1 MGSGDGDWERIVAFW
16 RVLEMIE
23 PRGIPRATRARE
35 KREPGTDFVEAIELR
50 LGQSVPPLPWQE
62 GHRRFGERPTQG
74 RYGSVWRHT
83 VYGGV
88 FKFQAVREELAREL
102 RFELGEDHAG
112 VHEEE
117 SALFAFVVDA
127 NGRLIDGTGAFS
139 SCAWGA
145 GRFGRLR
152 KGDPGAFDGF
162 ETAAAKCEQAL
173 FRLLSSHV
181 SYPTRLAARLR
192 AATAAAAR
200 PGGKIDPKRYWGAL
214 LVDIVGGA
222 AGGAVTTAIG
232 GLGGVLGGPVG
243 AAAAAGAANTVVTK
257 VTERAE
263 RAVTGEEPDEQQG
276 QGTGAGDSR
285 AVQALDI
292 VVLVNA
298 IAGHLGLP
306 PTLLNVLELRVESK
320 PVFRRKDGSLPD
332 PETAFLSSMIAP
344 DLKRVADA
352 RDRGYGPALSSY
364 LSRPLPDAKRV
375 DLREQ
380 RNRHLLTEGTS
391 PNDFPSGRWPAD
403 LDRALVISQQ
413 FAVNTIIRDKGTAM
427 FAVNGPPGTGKTT
440 LLRDLI
446 AAIVVSRATEL
457 ATLKSPRTP
466 S

>member
-23 PRGIPRATRARE
+23 PRGIPRATPRRE
-35 KREPGTDFVEAIELR
+35 KREPGTEFVEAIELR

-74 RYGSVWRHT
+74 RYGSTWRHT
-83 VYGGV
+83 VYGGG

-162 ETAAAKCEQAL
+162 ETAADKCEQAL

-181 SYPTRLAARLR
+181 SYPTQLAARLR

-200 PGGKIDPKRYWGAL
+200 PDGKIDPKRYWGAL
-214 LVDIVGGA
+214 LIDIVGGA

-257 VTERAE
+257 VTERAQ
-263 RAVTGEEPDEQQG
+263 RAVTGEEAGEHG
-276 QGTGAGDSR
+276 QHADAGDSR

-298 IAGHLGLP
+298 IAGH
-306 PTLLNVLELRVESK
+306 
-320 PVFRRKDGSLPD
+320 
-332 PETAFLSSMIAP
+332 
-344 DLKRVADA
+344 
-352 RDRGYGPALSSY
+352 
-364 LSRPLPDAKRV
+364 
-375 DLREQ
+375 
-380 RNRHLLTEGTS
+380 
-391 PNDFPSGRWPAD
+391 
-403 LDRALVISQQ
+403 
-413 FAVNTIIRDKGTAM
+413 
-427 FAVNGPPGTGKTT
+427 
-440 LLRDLI
+440 
-446 AAIVVSRATEL
+446 
-457 ATLKSPRTP
+457 
-466 S
+466 

>member
-74 RYGSVWRHT
+74 RYGSTWRHT

-192 AATAAAAR
+192 AATVAAAR

-243 AAAAAGAANTVVTK
+243 AAAAAGAANTVVT
-257 VTERAE
+257 
-263 RAVTGEEPDEQQG
+263 
-276 QGTGAGDSR
+276 
-285 AVQALDI
+285 
-292 VVLVNA
+292 
-298 IAGHLGLP
+298 
-306 PTLLNVLELRVESK
+306 
-320 PVFRRKDGSLPD
+320 
-332 PETAFLSSMIAP
+332 
-344 DLKRVADA
+344 
-352 RDRGYGPALSSY
+352 
-364 LSRPLPDAKRV
+364 
-375 DLREQ
+375 
-380 RNRHLLTEGTS
+380 
-391 PNDFPSGRWPAD
+391 
-403 LDRALVISQQ
+403 
-413 FAVNTIIRDKGTAM
+413 
-427 FAVNGPPGTGKTT
+427 
-440 LLRDLI
+440 
-446 AAIVVSRATEL
+446 
-457 ATLKSPRTP
+457 
-466 S
+466 